1 MITHTRTHATEPD
14 SGTSSDGVY
23 ASYALEQ
30 LVTNQPLA
38 QCFKAFKSRLASEVT
53 IKELSRPPPPKN
65 ETPLGGPPALCR
77 GEGYKKFFEIWRI
90 K

>member
-1 MITHTRTHATEPD
+1 MQTLTHTVGLD
-14 SGTSSDGVY
+14 SRALSYGTYVGY
-23 ASYALEQ
+23 EAEQ
-30 LVTNQPLA
+30 LVMNQLSG
-38 QCFKAFKSRLASEVT
+38 QCSRASRSRLASEVT

-65 ETPLGGPPALCR
+65 ETPLGVPPALCR